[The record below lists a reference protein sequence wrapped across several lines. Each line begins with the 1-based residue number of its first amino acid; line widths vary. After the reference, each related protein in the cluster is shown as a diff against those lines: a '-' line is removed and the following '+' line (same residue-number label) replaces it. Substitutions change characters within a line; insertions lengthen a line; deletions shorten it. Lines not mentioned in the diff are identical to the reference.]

1 MQKTR
6 VFKENKKKRKIYNK
20 KDYMKEPYWT
30 KRILYRTNWICAALL
45 IPALLMPLAAIFS
58 PYDKVI
64 FTIIAAIAPEVILVP
79 IIIYIYH
86 KDKKK
91 CIHETALRYDNKIT
105 VSIKNYQSV
114 IVYTYRRTHDSV
126 ASHKI
131 QTQPNLIEEIIYYQN
146 RDLLKILCGCVDF
159 NLNDSGD
166 IVSCSSYQVG
176 NGYFDTKAHW
186 VEIPLVFDDKAI
198 DELFSI
204 LESQG
209 TRIRVDDRILLRKY
223 WKLRQEEK

>member
-1 MQKTR
+1 M
-6 VFKENKKKRKIYNK
+6 
-20 KDYMKEPYWT
+20 
-30 KRILYRTNWICAALL
+30 
-45 IPALLMPLAAIFS
+45 
-58 PYDKVI
+58 
-64 FTIIAAIAPEVILVP
+64 
-79 IIIYIYH
+79 
-86 KDKKK
+86 
-91 CIHETALRYDNKIT
+91 
-105 VSIKNYQSV
+105 
-114 IVYTYRRTHDSV
+114 

-198 DELFSI
+198 NELFSI

-209 TRIRVDDRILLRKY
+209 TRIKVDDRLLLRKY

>member
-6 VFKENKKKRKIYNK
+6 VFKENKKKRKIYSK

-64 FTIIAAIAPEVILVP
+64 FTIIAAIVPEVILVP

-105 VSIKNYQSV
+105 VSIKNY
-114 IVYTYRRTHDSV
+114 
-126 ASHKI
+126 
-131 QTQPNLIEEIIYYQN
+131 
-146 RDLLKILCGCVDF
+146 
-159 NLNDSGD
+159 
-166 IVSCSSYQVG
+166 
-176 NGYFDTKAHW
+176 
-186 VEIPLVFDDKAI
+186 
-198 DELFSI
+198 
-204 LESQG
+204 
-209 TRIRVDDRILLRKY
+209 
-223 WKLRQEEK
+223 